1 MSEHAWTQDNLAAHV
16 AGGLDAA
23 ERERLE
29 RHLADC
35 FDCTS
40 ALENARAAD
49 RRLLALFK
57 GVQPGPALE
66 DRLIRSLRQGA
77 ARKRVSPGFSGPWVK
92 VVLATA
98 AAALLAVVGAGI
110 SMVIENDGLL
120 AAASPEEESSNKDV
134 ARLAT
139 TYYQQIGR

>member
-1 MSEHAWTQDNLAAHV
+1 MRPMKKSGEKIMSEHVWAQDNLAAHV
-16 AGGLDAA
+16 AGGLDAG

-29 RHLADC
+29 RHLAEC

-57 GVQPGPALE
+57 SVQPGPALE

-77 ARKRVSPGFSGPWVK
+77 VRTRTLPAMSGPWVK

-98 AAALLAVVGAGI
+98 AAA
-110 SMVIENDGLL
+110 
-120 AAASPEEESSNKDV
+120 
-134 ARLAT
+134 
-139 TYYQQIGR
+139 